1 MQIIFLPT
9 VWTII
14 IDCVA
19 WAIIQ
24 PFIAWLGIQFPP
36 QWIQPDLWLYKER
49 SWEKEGMLYQ
59 KLFRV
64 RSWKAKLPDGGS
76 LFRDDFKMSELGVLN
91 EQTLQRWILETC
103 RSELVHWFAMF
114 PAGLFFLWNKWQVGI
129 VMIIYAFTVNIIP
142 IIVQRYNRPRLK
154 RLLDLVRK
162 KNIQQPFV
170 IEIWELFCERGMRI
184 AALKYGGVSNTH
196 RLFDIA
202 FQTSGLLSWHFWE
215 QG

>member
-19 WAIIQ
+19 WGIIQ

-49 SWEKEGMLYQ
+49 SWEKGGMLYQ

-103 RSELVHWFAMF
+103 RSVLVHWFAMF

-170 IEIWELFCERGMRI
+170 IEI
-184 AALKYGGVSNTH
+184 
-196 RLFDIA
+196 
-202 FQTSGLLSWHFWE
+202 
-215 QG
+215 